1 MRLNLSVKK
10 ILEKEFKKKNIG
22 GLDPNDVDQFLNLI
36 IEDYETIANYINSL
50 QEQITKLRD
59 ENYKLKKDQIQ
70 NTQNIGVIDEEI
82 TEKDLEN
89 RLDLLEEKTV
99 ILENIIKKLDN

>member
-82 TEKDLEN
+82 TEKDLEK